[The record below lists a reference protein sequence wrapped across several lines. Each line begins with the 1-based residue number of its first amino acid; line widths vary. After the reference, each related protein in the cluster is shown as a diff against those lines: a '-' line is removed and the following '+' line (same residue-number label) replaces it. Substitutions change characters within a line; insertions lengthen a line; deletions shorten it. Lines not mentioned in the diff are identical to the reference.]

1 MEQVIPY
8 YYYYFFCE
16 NHFKRY
22 ELLHQWKLYLYKES
36 NILMKLIHEKWIPTG
51 KQATN
56 YDVRVLYG
64 YPGLAKFRRSE
75 PFPCCHKKDA
85 TVKHIQQSDG
95 K

>member
-1 MEQVIPY
+1 
-8 YYYYFFCE
+8 
-16 NHFKRY
+16 
-22 ELLHQWKLYLYKES
+22 
-36 NILMKLIHEKWIPTG
+36 MKLIHEKWIPTG